1 MSHQAVPGD
10 AVSKRAPVNRR
21 GTRCDSV
28 IRKKEM
34 AKQLDKSAV
43 EAIANA
49 LKGKPG
55 ALMPI
60 LRRVQDELGWIPPDS
75 IPLLAQILNLSRAEV
90 YGVVSFYH
98 DFRREPPARNVIKVC
113 RAESCQAMG
122 GVALANHIKQRLKC
136 EFGATSADRV
146 FTLEPVYCLGNC
158 ACSPAVVINGELIG
172 RTTSERFD
180 AALARLEARL
190 R

>member
-1 MSHQAVPGD
+1 
-10 AVSKRAPVNRR
+10 
-21 GTRCDSV
+21 
-28 IRKKEM
+28 M
-34 AKQLDKSAV
+34 ATEWDKSAV
-43 EAIANA
+43 EAIAHA
-49 LKGKPG
+49 LKSKPG

-60 LRRVQDELGWIPPDS
+60 LRRVQDELGWVPPES

-90 YGVVSFYH
+90 YGVASFYH
-98 DFRREPPARNVIKVC
+98 DFRHQPPGRNVVRVC

-122 GVALANHIKQRLKC
+122 GVALANYIRQRLRC
-136 EFGATSADRV
+136 DFGATSADRT

-172 RTTSERFD
+172 RATPERFD
-180 AALARLEARL
+180 AALARLEARP